1 MGATRREEPGST
13 APPMAKKKSKRA
25 AKKKG
30 ATEPHLVA
38 RVLRRIGATLS
49 SLAVGREV
57 DEETSGVLQ
66 EIKGLLFIGFALWLG
81 LSAISFF
88 EPLSDPRAEAYN
100 YGGTI
105 GFYLARWALYSVGWS
120 SYLLCFL
127 GLAWGVVLMSGRH
140 VHFPWVR
147 VFGGVCLLFAA
158 AILFELAF
166 GAGYET
172 HTTQLQEIGR
182 ATGHRLEF
190 GPGGWLAEQLV
201 RGVPEQGVEAGIL
214 VENFGLLG
222 AWILTLLVT
231 AASFMLAT
239 ELAFVPAIAA
249 FAQWLGERRST
260 RGESALK
267 ALGGWM
273 RATFTSWWEFLR
285 GGDVELEPMPPKKK
299 ASPKKAAKTTAK
311 KAAKKAAKTPAKK
324 KAAPEP
330 ELAEEEEPE
339 EEWDEEEW
347 EDDADGEWAEDD
359 EEAWE
364 ENESAAPVAEDDGEW
379 EYEDEDGEWDEDEAA
394 SDDADWDDDEEEW
407 DEDEEWEDAE
417 TPAAE
422 LEPAAPKKSN
432 AELIK
437 KKLAFKAPEPKAY
450 DPPTPPKGPWKFPP
464 LDLLIAP
471 DPTRGSG
478 RTQEDIESEAKRL
491 EQQLASFR
499 VDAQVVGSVVG
510 PVVTLYE
517 LEVAQGT
524 RLNKVTQLSNE
535 IAAALRAKS
544 IRVIAPIP
552 GRSTVGVEVPNGKRS
567 LVRFSELITK
577 EAYDPKHYALPM
589 FLGMDAEGN
598 PVVEDL
604 AKMPHLLIAG
614 QTGSGKSVCINT
626 IIASLLMTR
635 SPHDVQTIMVDP
647 KMVELQMFSNIPHQ
661 MCPVVT
667 DMKYAA
673 NVLEWACEK
682 MEMRYELFKNAGVR
696 NIKGYNKLGEDEKQL
711 AERMGENWSEERTP
725 RRVPYIVVIIDEMA
739 DLMMTSKKE
748 AEGAITRLA
757 QKSRAVGIHVIVATQ
772 RPSTNVIT
780 GVLKGNLPTRIAFTV
795 ASNQDSRVI
804 LDKAG
809 AEKLLGQGDMLYTP
823 PASSLTVRAQGALVE
838 DGELQNIV
846 DYVCETSAPNFN
858 QELVQVATGASRSD
872 GEGSG
877 LDPAAE
883 DDLWDQAVRAVL
895 STRRGSASMLQRHLK
910 VGYTRAS
917 RLIDMMGEVGIVGE
931 HKGSKSREIMLTL
944 EEWED
949 MNGVASGAAD
959 DSHE

>member
-1 MGATRREEPGST
+1 
-13 APPMAKKKSKRA
+13 MAKRTSKRSSKKKS
-25 AKKKG
+25 
-30 ATEPHLVA
+30 TSEPSIVA
-38 RVLRRIGATLS
+38 RAIKRIGATLS

-57 DEETSGVLQ
+57 DEETTGVLQ

-81 LSAISFF
+81 VSAVSFF
-88 EPLSDPRAEAYN
+88 EPLTDPRAAAWN
-100 YGGTI
+100 FGGVL
-105 GFYLARWALYSVGWS
+105 GFYLARFALYSVGWS

-140 VHFPWVR
+140 VYFPWVR
-147 VFGGVCLLFAA
+147 VFGGVCLLFAS

-166 GAGYET
+166 GSGYGERT
-172 HTTQLQEIGR
+172 LALQQIGA
-182 ATGHRLEF
+182 ATGNRLEF

-201 RGVPEQGVEAGIL
+201 RGASEPGGPAGVL

-222 AWILTLLVT
+222 AWILALLVT

-239 ELAFVPAIAA
+239 ELAFVPAITA
-249 FAQWLGERRST
+249 FVHWLGERRST
-260 RGESALK
+260 RGESTFLALRS
-267 ALGGWM
+267 WT
-273 RATFTSWWEFLR
+273 RATLASWWDFLR
-285 GGDVELEPMPPKKK
+285 GGDVELEPVPGTKGVTKK
-299 ASPKKAAKTTAK
+299 ASK
-311 KAAKKAAKTPAKK
+311 KAAKKSSKKTPAKK
-324 KAAPEP
+324 KKAVVEPEP
-330 ELAEEEEPE
+330 EE
-339 EEWDEEEW
+339 DDDEEW
-347 EDDADGEWAEDD
+347 EESAEADEPAAEDDSEWVYEDEEDEEADADGEWEY
-359 EEAWE
+359 
-364 ENESAAPVAEDDGEW
+364 AEDDGEW
-379 EYEDEDGEWDEDEAA
+379 EEG
-394 SDDADWDDDEEEW
+394 DEEEW
-407 DEDEEWEDAE
+407 EE
-417 TPAAE
+417 AAE
-422 LEPAAPKKSN
+422 LDPAPKKSN
-432 AELIK
+432 AALVK
-437 KKLAFKAPEPKAY
+437 KKLAFKASEPKVY

-464 LDLLIAP
+464 LDLLIPP
-471 DPTRGSG
+471 DESRANS
-478 RTQEDIESEAKRL
+478 RTQSEIETEARRL

-499 VDAQVVGSVVG
+499 VDATVVGSTVG

-517 LEVAQGT
+517 LEVAEGT

-552 GRSTVGVEVPNGKRS
+552 GRSTVGVEVPNAKRS

-604 AKMPHLLIAG
+604 ARMPHLLIAG

-626 IIASLLMTR
+626 IIASLMLTR
-635 SPHDVQTIMVDP
+635 SPHDVQTIMIDP

-667 DMKYAA
+667 DMKFAT

-696 NIKGYNKLGEDEKQL
+696 NIKGYNTLGEDEQKL
-711 AERMGENWSEERTP
+711 EERMGENWSAERTP

-838 DGELQNIV
+838 DSELHNLVNYI
-846 DYVCETSAPNFN
+846 CEESAPSFN
-858 QELVQVATGASRSD
+858 QELVQVATGATRNDTD
-872 GEGSG
+872 GGG
-877 LDPAAE
+877 IDPAAE
-883 DDLWDQAVRAVL
+883 DELWDQAVRAVL
-895 STRRGSASMLQRHLK
+895 STRRGSASLLQRHLK

-917 RLIDMMGEVGIVGE
+917 RLIDMMGEVGIVGS
-931 HKGSKSREIMLTL
+931 HKGSKSREVMLSL
-944 EEWED
+944 EEWEE
-949 MNGVASGAAD
+949 MHGVASGANED
-959 DSHE
+959 HE